1 VALAKD
7 IESYETVR
15 TWRAGLR
22 RQWGSEPAD
31 FNEQLDVLR
40 RFCEFVD
47 RDPDSIIAECSRQ
60 VEGGR
65 RIRIKARRFFS
76 EKIAEFQAMV
86 EGDAR
91 AQGRA
96 GNAVRSFMIHNGIFM
111 QSGVQA

>member
-1 VALAKD
+1 MTLPKE
-7 IESYETVR
+7 IEAYETVR

-31 FNEQLDVLR
+31 FHEQLDVLR
-40 RFCEFVD
+40 RFCQFVD
-47 RDPDSIIAECSRQ
+47 RDPDTIIAECSRE
-60 VEGGR
+60 VESGK

-76 EKIAEFQAMV
+76 EKIAEFQATV

-111 QSGVQA
+111 QSGVQT